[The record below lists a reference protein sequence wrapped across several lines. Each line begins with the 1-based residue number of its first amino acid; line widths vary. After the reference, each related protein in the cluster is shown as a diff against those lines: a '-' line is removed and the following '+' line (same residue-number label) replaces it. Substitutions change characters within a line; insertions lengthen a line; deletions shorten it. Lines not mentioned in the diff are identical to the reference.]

1 MAGWFVH
8 DQLFFE
14 GAHVFLKMNQVNIS
28 LFQDSSFRNNFLL
41 KKEKKEITI

>member
-14 GAHVFLKMNQVNIS
+14 GAHVFLKMNQVNS

-41 KKEKKEITI
+41 KKEKKEQYK